1 MKVNLQDFAL
11 LHIGT
16 YATTRQLGMGIRKE
30 TVLSSLMYVR
40 ERELYSVSYSL
51 QCKVCLMVSSAIL
64 GSITS
69 RCSGNE
75 PAHLPLFSGRIE
87 RAAEIETS
95 VSEQVPLL

>member
-1 MKVNLQDFAL
+1 MKVNLQDFPL

-16 YATTRQLGMGIRKE
+16 YATTRQLGMGVRKE

-51 QCKVCLMVSSAIL
+51 QRKVCLMVSSAIL
-64 GSITS
+64 GSIAS

-75 PAHLPLFSGRIE
+75 PAHLSLFSGRIE
-87 RAAEIETS
+87 RAPEIETS

>member
-16 YATTRQLGMGIRKE
+16 YATTGQLGMGIRKE

-51 QCKVCLMVSSAIL
+51 QC
-64 GSITS
+64 
-69 RCSGNE
+69 NE
-75 PAHLPLFSGRIE
+75 GMFNGFKCHLRLDYQPLFGK
-87 RAAEIETS
+87 
-95 VSEQVPLL
+95 

>member
-1 MKVNLQDFAL
+1 MKVNLQDFPL

-16 YATTRQLGMGIRKE
+16 YAPTRQLGMGIRKE

-64 GSITS
+64 SSITS
-69 RCSGNE
+69 RCSGDE
-75 PAHLPLFSGRIE
+75 PAHLPLLSGKIE

-95 VSEQVPLL
+95 VSEQVSLL

>member
-1 MKVNLQDFAL
+1 MA
-11 LHIGT
+11 
-16 YATTRQLGMGIRKE
+16 IRKE

-51 QCKVCLMVSSAIL
+51 QCKICLMASSAIL

-75 PAHLPLFSGRIE
+75 AARLPLLSGRTE
-87 RAAEIETS
+87 RAAKIEAS